1 MTLWIDAQLSP
12 ALARWLGLTFDV
24 SAIALRDI
32 GMRHAT
38 DREIFFAARRARA
51 TIMTKDI
58 DFVRLLEDLG
68 PPPQVIWVTCG
79 NTSNA
84 NLKLILTK
92 TFPSAL
98 EFLSRGEMLVE
109 IS

>member
-32 GMRHAT
+32 GMRDAT

-58 DFVRLLEDLG
+58 DFFACLKILVPRRRLSGLLAE
-68 PPPQVIWVTCG
+68 
-79 NTSNA
+79 
-84 NLKLILTK
+84 ILQTQ
-92 TFPSAL
+92 T
-98 EFLSRGEMLVE
+98 
-109 IS
+109 

>member
-12 ALARWLGLTFDV
+12 ALARWLDLTFDV

-32 GMRHAT
+32 GMRDAT

-58 DFVRLLEDLG
+58 DFIRLLEDLG
-68 PPPQVIWVTCG
+68 PRRRLSG
-79 NTSNA
+79 LLA
-84 NLKLILTK
+84 EILQTQ
-92 TFPSAL
+92 T
-98 EFLSRGEMLVE
+98 
-109 IS
+109 

>member
-24 SAIALRDI
+24 SAIA
-32 GMRHAT
+32 
-38 DREIFFAARRARA
+38 
-51 TIMTKDI
+51 
-58 DFVRLLEDLG
+58 
-68 PPPQVIWVTCG
+68 
-79 NTSNA
+79 

-98 EFLSRGEMLVE
+98 EFLSRDEMLVE